1 MNLSGL
7 KEKLTQLDATLPRKR
22 TALLPGG
29 AFFTRQ
35 IALPAGIA
43 SADVP
48 GFVQLQL
55 EAGSPFSIENLAWGF
70 FSGVDGRILLFA
82 GIPERVYVGETSENL
97 WHAYP
102 SFLPFLLAQT
112 AGEERVI
119 LGIAGK
125 TARARGYRAGEAT
138 PCRVVSAPLTADL
151 VPSDPGAAHKL
162 AQLFSLSATDKVAPG
177 VLIVEGEPSCGDFRT
192 RFQIRDTGDG
202 KVSHVAIEGEA
213 MWNADVRGRA
223 HATAEA
229 KARRVGFLAWTG
241 FAAGGVFAG
250 ILAVVLL
257 AACVMS
263 LATGIY
269 KSGNHSRL
277 KMVEDLQGK
286 LDFALNLE
294 SVTEEE
300 MKPFSMLAAANVGRP
315 DGVIFEKVASGAWN
329 SLQVQGVAQRSDL
342 VQSYVE
348 TLEKNPYVREVK
360 PGRTTTAAGKA
371 TFDIEIVFNP
381 LEDLQSK

>member
-7 KEKLTQLDATLPRKR
+7 KEKLRQLDATLPRRR

-43 SADVP
+43 PADVP
-48 GFVQLQL
+48 GFAQLQL
-55 EAGSPFSIENLAWGF
+55 ESGSPFAIDNLAWGF
-70 FSGVDGRILLFA
+70 FAGADGRILLFA
-82 GIPERVYVGETSENL
+82 GIPERVYAGETPEKL

-102 SFLPFLLAQT
+102 SFLPLLLTQT

-119 LGIAGK
+119 LGVAGK
-125 TARARGYRAGEAT
+125 TASALWYRAGEAT
-138 PCRVVSAPLTADL
+138 PCRVVSAPLPADL
-151 VPSDPGAAHKL
+151 SLADPGIAEKL
-162 AQLFSLSATDKVAPG
+162 GTLLAIPASDKVAPG
-177 VLIVEGEPSCGDFRT
+177 VLIAEGEPSCGDFRS
-192 RFQIRDTGDG
+192 RFLLSTQIDG
-202 KVSHVAIEGEA
+202 KTSLAAIEGEA

-223 HATAEA
+223 HAATEA
-229 KARRVGFLAWTG
+229 KARRVGFLAWAG

-269 KSGNHSRL
+269 RSGNHSRL
-277 KMVEDLQGK
+277 KMVEELQGK

-294 SVTEEE
+294 SVTDEE

-348 TLEKNPYVREVK
+348 ALEKNPYVREVK

-371 TFDIEIVFNP
+371 TFDMEIVFNP